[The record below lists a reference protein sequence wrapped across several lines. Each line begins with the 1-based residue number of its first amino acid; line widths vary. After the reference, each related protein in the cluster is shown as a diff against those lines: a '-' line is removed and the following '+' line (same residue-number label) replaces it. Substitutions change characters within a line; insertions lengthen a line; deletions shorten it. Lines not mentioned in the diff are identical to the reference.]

1 MNAGRRMNAKC
12 GAFFTREG
20 TLVEKIFK
28 LAQNGTSVRTEI
40 IAGLTTFMTMAYIIA
55 LNPNLLTGWR
65 AGGDELWNAVFLAT
79 CLASGIA
86 MVCMAF
92 LANKPFC
99 LAPGMGL
106 NSFLAVVVTQIAT
119 ITGATYVASFQAAL
133 LIVLAEGVVFLILT
147 IFNVREKIID
157 AIPYGVRMGI
167 APAIGLMLLNIGLG
181 SNASVFDIEGNPF
194 YVMRDFFGS
203 LTASSAASTM
213 SDAYPNMVLTVVT
226 MFVGLFVIVFLAQR
240 AVKGSVIIGML
251 VASVI
256 YWAGEAIFLGINPF
270 ESLATASWVPAFSDM
285 VNLTLFKFNV
295 EGFLELGWFT
305 AITLIVTF
313 CMIDMFDTIGTL
325 VGTAARA
332 DMLDEEG
339 RMPQM
344 KEALLSDSIG
354 TLVGACTGTSTV
366 TTFVESASGV
376 EAGGRTGLTAL
387 TCGIMFLLCMFIG
400 PIAAIIPSAATSSAL
415 IYVGVVML
423 AGLKNIDLNAYDQ
436 IVPVALMLIAMPI
449 SGSIGHAIGIGLIAF
464 SVIDIT
470 SGKVSKKYLLTYILA
485 LIFVVKFFLVA

>member
-1 MNAGRRMNAKC
+1 M
-12 GAFFTREG
+12 
-20 TLVEKIFK
+20 EKIFK
-28 LAQNGTSVRTEI
+28 LTENGTSARTEI

-65 AGGDELWNAVFLAT
+65 AGGDDLWNAVFLAT

-86 MVCMAF
+86 MICMAF

-106 NSFLAVVVTQIAT
+106 NSFLAVVVVQITT

-133 LIVLAEGVVFLILT
+133 VIVLAEGLVFVILT
-147 IFNVREKIID
+147 VCNIREKIVD

-167 APAIGLMLLNIGLG
+167 APAIGLMLLNIGVG
-181 SNASVFDIEGNPF
+181 SNAGVYDSTGNPF

-203 LTASSAASTM
+203 LSASSAATTM
-213 SDAYPNMVLTVVT
+213 TDAYPGMVLTVAT
-226 MFVGLFVIVFLAQR
+226 MFVGLFVIIWLAHR
-240 AVKGSVIIGML
+240 GVKGSVIIGML

-256 YWAGEAIFLGINPF
+256 YWAGEAIFLGIDPF
-270 ESLATASWVPAFSDM
+270 ATLTSASWIPAFGDM
-285 VNLTLFKFNV
+285 VNLTLFKFNFA
-295 EGFLELGWFT
+295 GFLELGWFT
-305 AITLIVTF
+305 AITLIITF

-332 DMLDEEG
+332 GMLDEEG
-339 RMPQM
+339 KMPQM

-354 TLVGACTGTSTV
+354 TVVGACTGTSTV

-387 TCGIMFLLCMFIG
+387 TCGIVFLLCMFIA
-400 PIAAIIPSAATSSAL
+400 PIAAMIPAAATSSAL

-423 AGLKNIDLNAYDQ
+423 QGLKNINMDRFDQ

-464 SVIDIT
+464 SVINLSTGEGD
-470 SGKVSKKYLLTYILA
+470 KKYLLTYILA
-485 LIFVVKFFLVA
+485 LIFLIKFFLVA